1 VSALPH
7 VPLVTSA
14 LAGTGG
20 ELKRNS
26 ADFVVTEIPLY
37 EPIGTGEHVYLLH
50 RRANR
55 TTRDVVKDLAR
66 TFGLDERDVGYAG
79 LKDRRAIATQTFS
92 LPLRQTDLDEI
103 ARRVDAAVAGETL
116 AVKRHGNKLKRGHLI
131 GNRFEIRLQDTVP
144 DALARARAVAQ
155 ELSVRGLPNAFGPQ
169 RYGEDGRNAE
179 HGRALIHRPR
189 GGWLARL
196 HLSAWQSSLFDTWLA
211 LRMERGLFE
220 RVVTGDVAKK
230 LANGALFDVVDEA
243 VEQARVTARE
253 ITHTGPMF
261 GAQMRRASGPAGE
274 LEDEV
279 FRAAGVTLDD
289 LSRAR
294 LEGTRRA
301 GRIFVE
307 ELELEA
313 VENGLRL
320 AFRLPKGSYA
330 TTLLREFTKNDCAL
344 DEEE

>member
-1 VSALPH
+1 MSAPL
-7 VPLVTSA
+7 VPLATSG
-14 LAGTGG
+14 LPGTGG
-20 ELKRNS
+20 VLKRSS
-26 ADFVVTEIPLY
+26 ADFVVTEVPLY
-37 EPIGTGEHVYLLH
+37 EPCGEGEHVYVLH

-66 TFGLDERDVGYAG
+66 TWRIDERDVGYAG

-92 LPLRQTDLDEI
+92 LPLRENDLAEI
-103 ARRVDAAVAGETL
+103 ARRIDASVAGETL
-116 AVKRHGNKLKRGHLI
+116 SVKRHKNKLKRGHSL
-131 GNRFEIRLQDTVP
+131 GNRFEIRLVDTLP
-144 DALARARAVAQ
+144 EAGERARVIAA
-155 ELSVRGLPNAFGPQ
+155 ELERRGLPNAFGPQ
-169 RYGEDGRNAE
+169 RYGDGHNAE
-179 HGRALIHRPR
+179 HGRALISKPR

-196 HLSAWQSSLFDTWLA
+196 HMSAWQSSLFDTWLA

-220 RVVTGDVAKK
+220 RVVAGDVAKK

-243 VEQARVTARE
+243 AENARFAARE
-253 ITHTGPMF
+253 LTHTGPMF
-261 GAQMRRASGPAGE
+261 GSQMRRASGAAGE

-279 FRAAGVTLDD
+279 FGSCGVRLEE

-307 ELELEA
+307 DLSIEEI
-313 VENGLRL
+313 ENGLSL

-330 TTLLREFTKNDCAL
+330 TTVLREFTKNAVRVDD
-344 DEEE
+344 DEE

>member
-1 VSALPH
+1 MPLTR
-7 VPLVTSA
+7 VPLVTRA
-14 LAGTGG
+14 LPGTGG
-20 ELKRNS
+20 VLKRNS

-37 EPIGTGEHVYLLH
+37 EPSGAGEHVYVRH

-66 TFGLDERDVGYAG
+66 AFGIDERDVGYAG

-92 LPLRQTDLDEI
+92 LPLREPDLAVI
-103 ARRVDAAVAGETL
+103 ARRVDEHVAGETL
-116 AVKRHGNKLKRGHLI
+116 DVKRHVNKLKRGHLI
-131 GNRFEIRLQDTVP
+131 GNRFEIRLFETTP
-144 DALARARAVAQ
+144 DALDRARAVAE
-155 ELSVRGLPNAFGPQ
+155 ELARRGLPNAFGPQ
-169 RYGEDGRNAE
+169 RYGDDGRNAE
-179 HGRALIHRPR
+179 HGRALLARPR

-211 LRMERGLFE
+211 LRLERGLFE
-220 RVVTGDVAKK
+220 RVVAGDVAKK

-243 VEQARVTARE
+243 AENARVAARE

-261 GAQMRRASGPAGE
+261 GADMRRAGGAAAE

-279 FRAAGVTLDD
+279 FVASGVTLDE
-289 LSRAR
+289 LARAR
-294 LEGTRRA
+294 LEGARRA

-313 VENGLRL
+313 IENGLRF

-344 DEEE
+344 DDDED